1 MFFRHVTTRV
11 SMWESDC
18 HIISAKKGNVKN
30 VLLGVLP
37 LRRSETLVDV
47 GQCHKHAEWSR
58 GDRH

>member
-37 LRRSETLVDV
+37 QADCDAV
-47 GQCHKHAEWSR
+47 KHW
-58 GDRH
+58 